1 MMRIVTGSLLTFG
14 ATPENY
20 LHEPKGAVVIDDDGR
35 VLWRGARKSLPE
47 AYRTAPSDDF
57 GDCLILP
64 GFIDAHIHF
73 PQYRMLAAPGKDL
86 LDWLSRFTFPE
97 EARYGDQAYAAAAA
111 EKFLDRLVTHGT
123 TSAMVFSSVH
133 RECAEAL
140 FAAAEKQHMAIITGK
155 TMMDRD
161 VPSSV
166 RDTAET
172 GALESEALY
181 RRWHGKARLRYV
193 VSPRFAVT
201 SSEAQLRVSGDLM
214 RTLPDALMQ
223 THLSES
229 EGEIALIRK
238 LYPNDKDYTD
248 VYDRFGLLSDRS
260 LFAHGVHLSEREC
273 RRLSETGSIVAHC
286 PTSNMFLGSGLMSM
300 AQLRKK
306 SRPVRLAI
314 GTDVGGGTSYSM
326 LATLGAAYQV
336 QMLSGYKPTAF
347 ELFHLA
353 TRGNAETL
361 RLGDEVGS
369 LDAGKWADIVVIDPK
384 ATEVLA
390 SRHELSRSLEDTLF
404 ALAILGDDRA
414 IRATYIA
421 GRKVYERQSNEQ
433 SLSA

>member
-1 MMRIVTGSLLTFG
+1 MTRIVRGSLLTF
-14 ATPENY
+14 ATSPQDY
-20 LHEPKGAVVIDDDGR
+20 LHEPQGAVVIGDDGR
-35 VLWRGARKSLPE
+35 ILWRGARKSLPE
-47 AYRTAPSDDF
+47 AYRKAPSDDF

-73 PQYRMLAAPGKDL
+73 PQYRLLAAPGKNL

-97 EARYGDQAYAAAAA
+97 EARYGDEAYAAAAA
-111 EKFLDRLVTHGT
+111 ELFLDRLITHGT
-123 TSAMVFSSVH
+123 TSAMAFSSVH
-133 RECAEAL
+133 RQSAEAL
-140 FAAAEKQHMAIITGK
+140 FAAAERRHMAIITGK

-161 VPSSV
+161 VPEAV

-172 GALESEALY
+172 GARESEALY
-181 RRWHGKARLRYV
+181 QRWHGKGRLRYA

-201 SSEAQLRVSGDLM
+201 SSEAQLQVSGDLM
-214 RTLPDALMQ
+214 RSLPDALLQ

-229 EGEIALIRK
+229 LGEIALIRK

-248 VYDRFGLLSDRS
+248 VYDRFGLLSERS

-273 RRLSETGSIVAHC
+273 HRLSETGSIVAHC

-300 AQLRKK
+300 AQLSKN
-306 SRPVRLAI
+306 SRPVRLAV
-314 GTDVGGGTSYSM
+314 GTDIGGGTSYSM
-326 LATLGAAYQV
+326 LATLGAAYKV
-336 QMLSGYKPTAF
+336 QMLSGYRPSAL
-347 ELFHLA
+347 ELFHMA
-353 TRGNAETL
+353 TRGNAEVL
-361 RLGDEVGS
+361 RLADEVGA

-390 SRHELSRSLEDTLF
+390 SRQELSSSLADMLF

-421 GRKVYERQSNEQ
+421 GWKVHERP
-433 SLSA
+433 AR

>member
-1 MMRIVTGSLLTFG
+1 MTRIVTGSLLTFG
-14 ATPENY
+14 AAPEDY
-20 LHEPKGAVVIDDDGR
+20 VHEPQGAVVMGDDGR
-35 VLWRGARKSLPE
+35 ILWRGARRSLPE
-47 AYRTAPSDDF
+47 KYHRSPEDDF

-97 EARYGDQAYAAAAA
+97 EARYGDAAYAAAAA
-111 EKFLDRLVTHGT
+111 EVFLDRLITHGT

-133 RECAEAL
+133 PQCADAL
-140 FAAAEKQHMAIITGK
+140 FSAAEMRRMAIITGK

-161 VPSSV
+161 VPASV
-166 RDTAET
+166 RDTPEE
-172 GALESEALY
+172 GARESEALY
-181 RRWHGKARLRYV
+181 RKWHGKGRLRYT

-201 SSEAQLRVSGDLM
+201 SSEAQLQVSRELM
-214 RTLPDALMQ
+214 QSLPEALMQ

-229 EGEIALIRK
+229 LGEVARIRD

-300 AQLRKK
+300 NHLGKT
-306 SRPVRLAI
+306 SRPVRLAL

-326 LATLGAAYQV
+326 LATLGATYKV
-336 QMLSGYKPTAF
+336 QMLSGYKPSAF

-353 TRGNAETL
+353 TRRNAEIL
-361 RLGDEVGS
+361 RLDDEVGS
-369 LDAGKWADIVVIDPK
+369 LDSGKWADIVVIDPK
-384 ATEVLA
+384 ATPVLA
-390 SRHELSRSLEDTLF
+390 SRQELSQSLEDMLF

-421 GRKVYERQSNEQ
+421 GRKVHERP
-433 SLSA
+433 

>member
-1 MMRIVTGSLLTFG
+1 MTRIVWGALLSFG
-14 ATPENY
+14 ASPEDY
-20 LHEPKGAVVIDDDGR
+20 LYEPQGAVVIGDDGR
-35 VLWRGARKSLPE
+35 ILWRGARKSLPE
-47 AYRTAPSDDF
+47 AYRKAPADDF
-57 GDCLILP
+57 GGCVILP

-86 LDWLSRFTFPE
+86 LDWLNRFTFPE
-97 EARYGDQAYAAAAA
+97 EARYGDQTYAAAAA
-111 EKFLDRLVTHGT
+111 ELFLDRLITHGT
-123 TSAMVFSSVH
+123 TSAMVFASVH
-133 RECAEAL
+133 RQCAEAL
-140 FAAAEKQHMAIITGK
+140 FGAAERRHMAIITGK

-161 VPSSV
+161 VPEAV
-166 RDTAET
+166 RDTPET
-172 GALESEALY
+172 GARESEALY
-181 RRWHGKARLRYV
+181 QRWHGKGRLRYV

-201 SSEAQLRVSGDLM
+201 SSEAQLQVSGDLM
-214 RTLPDALMQ
+214 RSLPDALLQ

-238 LYPNDKDYTD
+238 LYPNDKDYAD
-248 VYDRFGLLSDRS
+248 VYDRFGLLSERS

-314 GTDVGGGTSYSM
+314 GTDIGGGTSYSM

-336 QMLSGYKPTAF
+336 QMLSGYRPSAF
-347 ELFHLA
+347 ELFHMA
-353 TRGNAETL
+353 TRGNAEVL
-361 RLGDEVGS
+361 RLGDEVGA

-390 SRHELSRSLEDTLF
+390 SRQELSSSLEDMLF

-421 GRKVYERQSNEQ
+421 GRKVHERP
-433 SLSA
+433 AR